1 MKRVLLIEDSVA
13 DTAIVKDILRRD
25 DLIVESA
32 VDGEEG
38 LNKARSA
45 RPDLILLD
53 LILPGIDGYEVCRRI
68 KNEESL
74 CDTVVVVLSV
84 RDTVEDITRAFQA
97 GADDYI
103 IKPPWPELLAR
114 KIKLYLGL
122 H

>member
-53 LILPGIDGYEVCRRI
+53 LILPGIDGYEVSGGS
-68 KNEESL
+68 KMK
-74 CDTVVVVLSV
+74 
-84 RDTVEDITRAFQA
+84 RACV
-97 GADDYI
+97 I
-103 IKPPWPELLAR
+103 R
-114 KIKLYLGL
+114 
-122 H
+122 

>member
-1 MKRVLLIEDSVA
+1 MKKVLIIEDSAA
-13 DTAIVKDILRRD
+13 DAAIIKDILCQY
-25 DLIVESA
+25 DLIVETA
-32 VDGEEG
+32 MDGEEG
-38 LNKARSA
+38 FEKARSGP
-45 RPDLILLD
+45 PDLILLD

-68 KNEESL
+68 KKEDSL
-74 CDTVVVVLSV
+74 RKAVVVVLSV

-103 IKPPWPELLAR
+103 IKPPWPEIIAK